1 MKYVIFFFEKACN
14 RLTQVTEKNNKRDY
28 CNLTRTFYLY
38 AHTYTHNLTLDNSC
52 FFLCYSYNRRVTT
65 YGECKKITT
74 TFYAYV

>member
-52 FFLCYSYNRRVTT
+52 IMTLV
-65 YGECKKITT
+65 
-74 TFYAYV
+74 YANTHACATPDIRGRFV